1 MQDMWKLFPRLIEE
15 RINSLLD
22 EAEPNRMK
30 AYQLFKSCQTEN
42 LWAEN
47 FEMFNQN
54 LRSFFS
60 LPKSERSKSQFDY
73 YLNRPMH
80 KSLYEEFEL
89 DFRNACVNQKSLTG
103 AASWTH
109 HMMRLN
115 CKVKSQIISMDVI
128 KKTFNYVTSPPP
140 FEKACD
146 IEFEDFCNA
155 WKKTVLSVFG
165 NQHDDELR
173 EVLFQLQ
180 QLDNEQRIL
189 ENEARFIPT
198 LFLTQTEIDW
208 VNEVAAAAQDFKL
221 TPKFPLSKGTQKNEL
236 VQLEKVVKL
245 YAIVMASDKAELVQH
260 RQNVRATLL
269 FRCDEIQKSRA
280 K

>member
-1 MQDMWKLFPRLIEE
+1 MWKLFPRLVEE

-30 AYQLFKSCQTEN
+30 AYQLYKSCQNEN
-42 LWAEN
+42 LWAES
-47 FEMFNQN
+47 FETFNQN

-80 KSLYEEFEL
+80 KSLFSEFQL
-89 DFRNACVNQKSLTG
+89 DFRNSNVNQISLTG

-128 KKTFNYVTSPPP
+128 KKTFNYVTNPPP
-140 FEKACD
+140 FEKAAD

-155 WKKTVLSVFG
+155 WKKVVLTVYG
-165 NQHDDELR
+165 NQHDEELR
-173 EVLFQLQ
+173 EILFQLQ

-189 ENEARFIPT
+189 ENESRFIPT
-198 LFLTQTEIDW
+198 VFLTQTEVDW
-208 VNEVAAAAQDFKL
+208 VNDLASAAQDFNFL
-221 TPKFPLSKGTQKNEL
+221 PKFPLSKGPQKNEL
-236 VQLEKVVKL
+236 VQLEKVVRL
-245 YAIVMASDKAELVQH
+245 YSIVMADDRPELVQH
-260 RQNVRATLL
+260 RQSVRDTLL
-269 FRCDEIQKSRA
+269 SRCEEIQKSRA